1 MSRRKMIL
9 AAAVTLTLCMTA
21 GAGVHAS
28 ENESA
33 AGKMNNVGSE
43 IQKISMTPLPTF
55 PFIRPTDVPSYIDHV
70 YTNKPTI
77 SVEPTTSPTD
87 ETIDTPESTT
97 PPTTNPGGESG
108 DETSA
113 IDVIAMYRLYN
124 PNSGEHFYTAS
135 LTEKNHLANIGW
147 RYEGIGWYAPDKGHG
162 IPVYRLYNKNG
173 GEHHYTV
180 SLYER
185 RTLLKAGWRNEGIGW
200 YSYEAYNQG
209 SDDTRHSK
217 AKRIP
222 KTNAIPLY
230 RQYNPN
236 AFANNHNYTSSIKE
250 NNYLISLGWRGE
262 GIGWYGVN
270 LDPSKQKQTSD
281 PSMPDKTQ
289 SRRIKS
295 YNDFE
300 RMEANDEYKQYF
312 GTPDKDD
319 ETETAYFSD
328 DEWNATIYQY
338 NDVSLVDTG
347 LKGTAYLDVVEDYGG
362 HELKWEYTNADE
374 DAFNKIL
381 TSAQNSGYE
390 ITQRS
395 ISYGISEYAQI
406 YTQDSFLSVIYNFD
420 DKTIE
425 IHAEGD

>member
-1 MSRRKMIL
+1 MSRRKLIL
-9 AAAVTLTLCMTA
+9 AATVTLTLCMTA

-43 IQKISMTPLPTF
+43 IQKISITPLPTF
-55 PFIRPTDVPSYIDHV
+55 SFIRPTEVPSYIDHV
-70 YTNKPTI
+70 DINKPTI
-77 SVEPTTSPTD
+77 SVEPTTSPAD
-87 ETIDTPESTT
+87 ETIDTPKSTT

-108 DETSA
+108 NETSA

-147 RYEGIGWYAPDKGHG
+147 RYEGIGWYAPDKGYG

-180 SLYER
+180 SVYER
-185 RTLLKAGWRNEGIGW
+185 ATLIRLGWKSEGIGW
-200 YSYEAYNQG
+200 YSFEDYNSDLEKRGPSGVKRMPKSGAEA
-209 SDDTRHSK
+209 
-217 AKRIP
+217 
-222 KTNAIPLY
+222 LY
-230 RQYNPN
+230 RQYNPH
-236 AFANNHNYTSSIKE
+236 AFANNHNYTSSLKE

-270 LDPSKQKQTSD
+270 SGMTNSGQPQHYSTVNKS
-281 PSMPDKTQ
+281 Q
-289 SRRIKS
+289 SRQIKS
-295 YNDFE
+295 YDDFG
-300 RMEANDEYKQYF
+300 RLEANDGYKKYF

-319 ETETAYFSD
+319 ETETAFFSD

-347 LKGTAYLDVVEDYGG
+347 LKGTAYLDVVDDYGG
-362 HELKWEYTNADE
+362 HELKWEYKDADE
-374 DAFNKIL
+374 DTFNKIL
-381 TSAQNSGYE
+381 TNAQQNGCSVTRRAIDYE
-390 ITQRS
+390 M
-395 ISYGISEYAQI
+395 SEYAQI
-406 YTQDSFLSVIYNFD
+406 RTENSYLSILYNLT

-425 IHAEGD
+425 VHAEGD